1 MATSGLLPTPQ
12 ARDWKG
18 GTGKNRHSLS
28 VADVLIFSRPLHPVR
43 PLPKQA
49 IEEAKQMIAGS
60 GRKLLRLYEQSSQ
73 HGASL
78 RTSTASLLLNPVW
91 YSRNCA
97 LNWKGSVTRYNRL
110 LFRLLPSTRRTDGTE
125 FGLLRTPLVRQTGIP
140 VERLMTKDGQPYRLG
155 QTAYDRQTGRQA
167 RVGLTQQLGRMT
179 GEKLQLQPAFV
190 SWMMGLPEG
199 YCDFPMEPPS
209 VKLDGARK
217 RSKL

>member
-18 GTGKNRHSLS
+18 GTGKNRHSPS
-28 VADVLIFSRPLHPVR
+28 IVDALIFSRPPHPVR

-49 IEEAKQMIAGS
+49 IDEARRMTAGS
-60 GRKLLRLYEQSSQ
+60 GRKLLPLYEQSSQ

-78 RTSTASLLLNPVW
+78 RMSTASLLLSPVW

-97 LNWKGSVTRYNRL
+97 LNWKESVTRYNRL
-110 LFRLLPSTRRTDGTE
+110 LFRLLPSARHTGETA
-125 FGLLRTPLVRQTGIP
+125 FGLLRTPLAHQPGIP
-140 VERLMTKDGQPYRLG
+140 VGQLMTKDGQPYRLG
-155 QTAYDRQTGRQA
+155 QTAYDRHTGRQA
-167 RVGLTQQLGRMT
+167 RVGLTQQLGRAT

-199 YCDFPMEPPS
+199 YCDFPTEPPS
-209 VKLDGARK
+209 VKPDGARK
-217 RSKL
+217 RSKR